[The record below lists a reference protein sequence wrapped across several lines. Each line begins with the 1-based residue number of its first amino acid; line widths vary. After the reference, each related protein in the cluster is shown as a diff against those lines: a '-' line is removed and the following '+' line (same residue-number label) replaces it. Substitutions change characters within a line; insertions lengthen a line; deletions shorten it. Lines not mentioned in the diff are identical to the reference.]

1 MFGTSVPGVGSS
13 GSGGKLWQLSPTQ
26 VISSLGGSA
35 GSAQLA
41 AAGTIAIKANA
52 SKAPATVSLN
62 RAITTVLRYAAQFF
76 KKRLRTSY
84 A

>member
-1 MFGTSVPGVGSS
+1 M
-13 GSGGKLWQLSPTQ
+13 
-26 VISSLGGSA
+26 ISSLGGSA
-35 GSAQLA
+35 QLA
-41 AAGTIAIKANA
+41 AVGTIAIKANA

-62 RAITTVLRYAAQFF
+62 RATTTVLRYAAQFF